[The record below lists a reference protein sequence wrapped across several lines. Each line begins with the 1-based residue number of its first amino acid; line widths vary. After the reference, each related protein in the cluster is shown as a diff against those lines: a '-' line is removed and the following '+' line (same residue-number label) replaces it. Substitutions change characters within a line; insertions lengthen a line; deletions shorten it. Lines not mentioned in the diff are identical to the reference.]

1 MIIRIILILLVL
13 CQTVLATTY
22 YVDWENG
29 SDTNNGTTTG
39 TPWKRVPGMAT
50 ATGTAK
56 ATVLAPGDVVAF
68 KGGVTHFMDAAI
80 ICRAGV
86 TYDGEVW
93 GTGRAIID
101 RNNTPGT
108 GFSVGTASNVTI
120 KRLQIQNIGGYAD
133 DDPIWNGITISNVDI
148 GTDTFTSSTEHKLV
162 VGDDV
167 MWTSDATLPAPL
179 TDGRRVKKLF
189 YVVAVPTP
197 TTFRVSLTKGG
208 AVLDITDIGSGT
220 TKVWEPVTSPPGG
233 QAVYAV
239 KATNLLVEDVK
250 CIKVGQW
257 QRIPPISGVYSVTGT
272 GVKMENVINATL
284 RRIEITKTSIG
295 IAIQASVKT
304 DNILVEECSMHDY
317 LRWGI
322 DLSPLNTG
330 AELQNITIS
339 KCDIYDYH
347 QYDSGNWQSFGEK
360 PHTDGIFLRN
370 SAYSNVL
377 WDNVKINACRFWQ
390 DSERKGKGGT
400 TDIYINEGPSVMI
413 TNCIFHRTIHQS
425 AIRIAK
431 PATQSR
437 NPQVVR
443 IYNNAFL
450 NGTIPVYSDGETNP
464 ARRFVHVQNNIFVRN
479 AGTANTM
486 VVHDGGVIFSTLE
499 NNLYFSGVYPVTR
512 QNVAFLINNGGYRTF
527 AQLQALGFDLNGA
540 WGNPLWPVQTGNFAD
555 IDWTIPA
562 NSPAVGIGANLS
574 EFFTTD
580 ALGNPRPSTGAWDLG
595 PYVSGVAPPADT
607 TPPTLTGRAV
617 DATGKVLTLTFS
629 ETVEGVNPAHY
640 SMSGYTLSS
649 AAGSGQVWTMAI
661 TPAVQA
667 GLAVS
672 LGYVSGIGRTQDLA
686 GNPLASGTFSVI
698 NGSLEQTP
706 DPPKP
711 GRKGTNAKR
720 LIRR

>member
-1 MIIRIILILLVL
+1 MIIRIILTLLVL

-29 SDTNNGTTTG
+29 SDTNNGTTTA
-39 TPWKRVPGMAT
+39 TPFKRVPGMAT

-68 KGGVTHFMDAAI
+68 KGGVTHFIDATI
-80 ICRAGV
+80 ICRTGV

-108 GFSVGTASNVTI
+108 GISVGTASNVTI
-120 KRLQIQNIGGYAD
+120 KRLQIQNIGGYAE
-133 DDPIWNGITISNVDI
+133 DDPIWDGITISSVNTE
-148 GTDTFTSSTEHKLV
+148 TDTFTSAANHSLV

-179 TDGRRVKKLF
+179 TDGRNVEKYF
-189 YVVAVPTP
+189 YVVAIPTP
-197 TTFRVSLTKGG
+197 TTFQVSTVKGG
-208 AVLDITDIGSGT
+208 SVLDITSTGSGT
-220 TKVWEPVTSPPGG
+220 IKAWEPVNPGPEG
-233 QAVYAV
+233 VGISI
-239 KATNLLVEDVK
+239 KATTGGVLIEDVALQEL
-250 CIKVGQW
+250 GQW
-257 QRIPPISGVYSVTGT
+257 QRKPPMRGVGSVSGAGIRMEDSNGVTIRRVTGT
-272 GVKMENVINATL
+272 
-284 RRIEITKTSIG
+284 KTSAG
-295 IAIQASVKT
+295 IVIQADTVIQ
-304 DNILVEECSMHDY
+304 NILVDDCELKEY
-317 LRWGI
+317 LKWGI
-322 DLSPLNTG
+322 DIAPRNSN
-330 AELQNITIS
+330 AEMRNITVQNT
-339 KCDIYDYH
+339 DIYNYH
-347 QYDSGNWQSFGEK
+347 QYDSGNWESFGEK

-370 SAYSNVL
+370 AAAYNVL
-377 WDNVKINACRFWQ
+377 WENVKINACRFWQ
-390 DSERKGKGGT
+390 DTERGGKGGT
-400 TDIYINEGPSVMI
+400 ADIYISYGPSVTI
-413 TNCIFHRTIHQS
+413 TNCIFHRPKHAS
-425 AIRIAK
+425 AIRIAYPPTK
-431 PATQSR
+431 SR

-450 NGTIPVYSDGETNP
+450 NGAQPVYTATETNP
-464 ARRFVHVQNNIFVRN
+464 ERKMIHVQNNIFVRS
-479 AGTANTM
+479 GSKSDTM
-486 VVHDGGVIFSTLE
+486 VNHQGGVVFATLN
-499 NNLYFSGVYPVTR
+499 NNLYFAANYPVTEKS
-512 QNVAFLINNGGYRTF
+512 VAYLNGDYRTLGK
-527 AQLQALGFDLNGA
+527 LQALGFELNGA

-555 IDWTIPA
+555 INWTIPA
-562 NSPAVGIGANLS
+562 NSPAVGTGANLS

-640 SMSGYTLSS
+640 SMSGYTLNS
-649 AAGSGQVWTMAI
+649 AAGTGQVWTMAI